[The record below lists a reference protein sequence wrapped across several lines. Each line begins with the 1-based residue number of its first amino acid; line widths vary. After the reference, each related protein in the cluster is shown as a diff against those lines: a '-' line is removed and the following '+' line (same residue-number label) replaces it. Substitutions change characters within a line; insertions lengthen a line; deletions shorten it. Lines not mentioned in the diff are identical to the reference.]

1 VALQQDRLNSLQASN
16 PSATRI
22 EIAKRPAFG
31 ADQMAETYLDRIRAY
46 KLDEIAASKRDR
58 SSTTIEADARTANPV
73 RPFAD
78 ALRVA
83 SETGYGLIAEIKKA
97 SPSKGLIRPDFDPV
111 GIAAAYAKGGA
122 TCLSVLTDK
131 PSFQGEKAFLSQ
143 ARSACDL
150 PVLRKDFMFDPY
162 QVSEARALG
171 ADCILLIM
179 AALED
184 GQAAELEAAADDWG
198 MDVLVEVHDE
208 VELDRASRLKSR
220 LIGINNRDLK
230 TFEINIE
237 TTPRLSE
244 LVPDDYVLVSES
256 GLSTPQQLASMAQFG
271 VRCFLIGES
280 LMKADDVSAAVR
292 ILLDKTISL
301 G

>member
-1 VALQQDRLNSLQASN
+1 VALKQDRLRSLPASN
-16 PSATRI
+16 LPATSI

-58 SSTTIEADARTANPV
+58 SLTTIEADARTANPV

-83 SETGYGLIAEIKKA
+83 SEAGYGLIAEIKKA
-97 SPSKGLIRPDFDPV
+97 SPSKGLIRADFDPV

-131 PSFQGEKAFLSQ
+131 PSFQGEKAFLTQ

-179 AALED
+179 AALDD

-280 LMKADDVSAAVR
+280 LMKADNVSAAVR
-292 ILLDKTISL
+292 TLLDKTIS
-301 G
+301 